1 MTFLRYSPPKPCTI
15 TSSPSTQE
23 PAAVEN
29 GRTLVS
35 LVLMLSQSA
44 SCVRKIP
51 SNIRKISSLS
61 PHIVKRTEMPFS
73 RPMLM
78 LQPSSNLSMSSRMMK
93 RTSGTQFCLQKHVF
107 PLVDPRR
114 RGFGVLEKVGGVFHV
129 YFAAHVVD
137 NRGTQN
143 APVAVQFRDFV

>member
-1 MTFLRYSPPKPCTI
+1 MMFLRYSSPKPYII
-15 TSSPSTQE
+15 TSSPSMPE

-29 GRTLVS
+29 GRMLVS
-35 LVLMLSQSA
+35 LVLMLSQLA

-61 PHIVKRTEMPFS
+61 LHIVKRTEMPIS

-78 LQPSSNLSMSSRMMK
+78 LQLSSNLSMSSRMMK
-93 RTSGTQFCLQKHVF
+93 RTSATQFCLQKHVF

-129 YFAAHVVD
+129 YFAAHIVD
-137 NRGTQN
+137 DQGT
-143 APVAVQFRDFV
+143 

>member
-15 TSSPSTQE
+15 TLSLSTPE

-35 LVLMLSQSA
+35 LVLMLLQLA

-51 SNIRKISSLS
+51 SNIRKISSLL
-61 PHIVKRTEMPFS
+61 PHMVKHTEMPFS

-78 LQPSSNLSMSSRMMK
+78 LQLSLNLSMSLRMMK
-93 RTSGTQFCLQKHVF
+93 RTSGTQFCLQKQVF
-107 PLVDPRR
+107 LLVDPRR
-114 RGFGVLEKVGGVFHV
+114 RGFGVLEKVGGMFQV
-129 YFAAHVVD
+129 YFAAHVHCCGQSAHSKRTCRSVI
-137 NRGTQN
+137 
-143 APVAVQFRDFV
+143 